1 MRKNL
6 LLTCLLTLVAAF
18 GMAQETVKFP
28 ITLTKADGLP
38 GPRIVQNF
46 VYKSEVFNL
55 EEAVSVL
62 RFTVCSTNTVDSL
75 TEGST
80 DGFSAGWGSGIPFF
94 TMSEFRI
101 YDGDGNELEYIA
113 NCNAVQGD
121 DGGGVAALNDKNEG
135 TYLHTTYSNGGTF
148 PHAWHYMEF
157 ELAQP
162 VSSFSFSWNT
172 RSGQFKNLPTYVGIT
187 PGTDYLPFP
196 EQEFQLG
203 EQVTDASAFAE
214 EGALFVI
221 RSNNPED
228 FYYDPSG
235 TNRLVP
241 RQLFYHAPYGGTE
254 TASSAALVYLT
265 PDAENPNAY
274 KVCWLNNGH
283 YIIDAKYQ
291 SDTEAPF
298 NIWLQWTNNI
308 LKAGSIEF
316 VPCDTVEGD
325 FALQMHDGAYTLAMD
340 GLGKMRVC
348 DDPAASIAE
357 ASRPYTFH
365 MSVYKASINGAAIA
379 AQLQAEIDEAEA
391 RIAAVGGKVPN
402 YDEGEYE
409 ALEAAVAEAKELV
422 ANAEVSAAEIL
433 NAKRSLN
440 RLTAAY
446 AAVGLW
452 AYIDSITVIGEMV
465 DDEVITLCEGPNWE
479 NGAYN
484 QGAFDALQIVSDNI
498 QLVIE
503 KCESLADV
511 DAAINDIYEAIA
523 AFWASKVT
531 GVKEL
536 PFRIGSADDG
546 LPGYKD
552 NANVAWVWESP
563 MWLLTEPVDA
573 IRLTVFK
580 THSARNLN
588 GKPFVCINEIEI
600 YDQDGNKVP
609 LTAESFYTPSIANE
623 GNGLAGLVD
632 GGLKTDTKT
641 HFHSQWGADEDYDG
655 SEYFYLDITLPYE
668 ISGFKYKQWGR
679 GNGYDDVPTDFVFG
693 YASETITPEDITF
706 PDPYNAKVGEQITDA
721 SQITDDGLYTLVGLI
736 NCAPE
741 GDGSGYEKFY
751 SSNKVYG
758 KTIGSPCAF
767 TITKTGDED
776 GTFYI
781 RSLAD
786 SKYWSR
792 TIDDDGWGAVDPTS
806 DFAQAGKF
814 HIVLN
819 AEARVAAEKAEY
831 PNSFAIYMFNDTVK
845 RNDEPHPYIVVQDWG
860 ANTGYFSI
868 PTLADNDFDG
878 EGEWFIYK
886 MTMDNP
892 YIYWLK
898 SVYAAAAANS
908 LQVGPDPGFYSEAS
922 AGEFA
927 KALTIAQAALEAND
941 NEIAKQGLLALEAAS
956 DVASK
961 AELNP
966 MVAGKYVIESSYAA
980 YFEQQGV
987 TKAVCSYYND
997 FENEGATSEYSL
1009 MWTDGPTD
1017 LANPAIYFQ
1026 FEFISAANSEKVQ
1039 IWLEDSV
1046 ITAEDAANAYYIK
1059 SVEVGQYA
1067 GVASVNDD
1075 SGIPARSRDIGFTAN
1090 PEWPYI
1096 VRPQGAYKY
1105 NLWCPVGPNN
1115 CFHMESHGGGG
1126 GVCGDIVHW
1135 SGGTVDASCWTLRSI
1150 DARTTSI
1157 GNLTVEPEGDVV
1169 STSYYTVAGAAVP
1182 APVKGI
1188 NIVKKVYANGAVE
1201 TSKIYVK

>member
-18 GMAQETVKFP
+18 GMAQETTKFP
-28 ITLTKADGLP
+28 ITLTTADGLP
-38 GPRIVQNF
+38 GSRIVQNY

-55 EEAVSVL
+55 DEAVSVL

-75 TEGST
+75 TEGSN

-101 YDGDGNELEYIA
+101 YDGSGNELEYIA
-113 NCNAVQGD
+113 SCNAVQGN
-121 DGGGVAALNDKNEG
+121 DGGGVAALSDKNEG
-135 TYLHTTYSNGGTF
+135 TYLHTTYSNDGVF
-148 PHAWHYMEF
+148 PHAWHYIEL

-172 RSGQFKNLPTYVGIT
+172 RSGYDKNLPTYVGIT

-196 EQEFQLG
+196 EQQFQLG

-214 EGALFVI
+214 EGALFLL
-221 RSNNPED
+221 RSNAPED

-241 RQLFYHAPYGGTE
+241 RQLFYHAPYGATE
-254 TASSAALVYLT
+254 VASAAALVYLT

-283 YIIDAKYQ
+283 YIIDGNYQ
-291 SDTEAPF
+291 TDNDGPF
-298 NIWLQWTNNI
+298 NIWLQWTNNV
-308 LKAGSIEF
+308 LKAGSVEF

-325 FALQMHDGAYTLAMD
+325 FVLQQREGTYTLATD
-340 GLGKMRVC
+340 GLGKMRIC
-348 DDPAASIAE
+348 GDCAASVAE

-391 RIAAVGGKVPN
+391 RIEAIGGKVPN

-409 ALEAAVAEAKELV
+409 ALVAAVAEAKELV

-433 NAKRSLN
+433 NTKRSLN

-446 AAVGLW
+446 AAVGIW
-452 AYIDSITVIGEMV
+452 AYVDSISTISDMV
-465 DDEVITLCEGPNWE
+465 DDEVIALCEGPNWE

-484 QGAFDALQIVSDNI
+484 QAAFDAMLLLSDQI

-511 DAAINDIYEAIA
+511 DAAIEDIYASIA
-523 AFWASKVT
+523 NFWASKVT

-536 PFRIGSADDG
+536 PFRVGAADDG
-546 LPGYKD
+546 LPGTKD
-552 NANVAWVWESP
+552 ATNVAWVWESP

-588 GKPFVCINEIEI
+588 GKPFVCLNEIEI
-600 YDQDGNKVP
+600 YDQDGNKIP
-609 LTAESFYTPSIANE
+609 LTAESFYTTSIANE

-655 SEYFYLDITLPYE
+655 SEYFFLDITLPYE

-693 YASETITPEDITF
+693 YASTTITPDDITY
-706 PDPYNAKVGEQITDA
+706 PDPYNSKVLEQITDA
-721 SQITDDGLYTLVGLI
+721 SQITDDGFYALVGLI

-751 SSNKVYG
+751 TSNKVYG
-758 KTIGSPCAF
+758 KTIGAPCAF

-786 SKYWSR
+786 SKYWAR
-792 TIDDDGWGAVDPTS
+792 TIDDDGWGAVEPT
-806 DFAQAGKF
+806 ANVAEAGKF
-814 HIVLN
+814 HIVPN
-819 AEARVAAEKAEY
+819 ADARAAAEKEEF
-831 PNSFAIYMFNDTVK
+831 PNSFAIYMLNDTVK
-845 RNDEPHPYIVVQDWG
+845 RNDQPHPYIVVQDWG
-860 ANTGYFSI
+860 GNTGYFSI
-868 PTLADNDFDG
+868 PDLTANDFDG

-898 SVYAAAAANS
+898 SVYAVASANS
-908 LQVGPDPGFYSEAS
+908 LQVGPDPGYYSEAS
-922 AGEFA
+922 AGAFA
-927 KALTIAQAALEAND
+927 KALATAQAALEAND
-941 NEIAKQGLLALEAAS
+941 NAIAKEGLLALEAAS

-966 MVAGKYVIESSYAA
+966 MVPGNYVIESAWSA
-980 YFEQQGV
+980 YMEQQGV
-987 TKAVCSYYND
+987 TKALCSYYND
-997 FENEGATSEYSL
+997 YEDGGATSEYSL
-1009 MWTDGPTD
+1009 MWTNGPTD
-1017 LANPAIYFQ
+1017 YVNAPIYFQ
-1026 FEFISAANSEKVQ
+1026 FEFISAANSEQVLV
-1039 IWLEDSV
+1039 WLEDSV
-1046 ITAEDAANAYYIK
+1046 ITAEQAAHAYFIK
-1059 SVEVGQYA
+1059 SKEINQYA
-1067 GVASVNDD
+1067 GVASSVDADGVPN
-1075 SGIPARSRDIGFTAN
+1075 RSKDIGFTVN
-1090 PEWPYI
+1090 PEYPYI
-1096 VRPQGAYKY
+1096 VRAQGAYMY

-1115 CFHMESHGGGG
+1115 CLHMESHGGGG
-1126 GVCGDIVHW
+1126 GVSGDIVHW
-1135 SGGTVDASCWTLRSI
+1135 NGGSVEASCWTLRSI
-1150 DARTTSI
+1150 DARLSI
-1157 GNLTVEPEGDVV
+1157 GGATVEPEGDVV
-1169 STSYYTVAGAAVP
+1169 STSYYTVGGAAVA

>member
-80 DGFSAGWGSGIPFF
+80 DGYSAGWGSGIPFF

-101 YDGDGNELEYIA
+101 YDGEGNELEYIA
-113 NCNAVQGD
+113 SCNAVQGN
-121 DGGGVAALNDKNEG
+121 DGGGVAALSDKNEG
-135 TYLHTTYSNGGTF
+135 TYLHTTYSDGGTF

-187 PGTDYLPFP
+187 SGTDYLPFP

-214 EGALFVI
+214 EGALYVI

-228 FYYDPSG
+228 FYYNPEG

-254 TASSAALVYLT
+254 TASAAALVYLT

-291 SDTEAPF
+291 SDDEAPF
-298 NIWLQWTNNI
+298 NIWLHWTNNV

-391 RIAAVGGKVPN
+391 RIEAIGGKVPV
-402 YDEGEYE
+402 YDEGEFE

-422 ANAEVSAAEIL
+422 AKADVTAAEIL
-433 NAKRSLN
+433 NAKRNIN

-452 AYIDSITVIGEMV
+452 AYVDSISVISEMV
-465 DDEVITLCEGPNWE
+465 DDEVIALCEGPNWE
-479 NGAYN
+479 NGAYS
-484 QGAFDALQIVSDNI
+484 QSAFDAMLVLSDQI

-511 DAAINDIYEAIA
+511 DAAIEGIYAAIA
-523 AFWASKVT
+523 NFWASKVT

-536 PFRIGSADDG
+536 PFRVGSLDDG
-546 LPGYKD
+546 LPGT
-552 NANVAWVWESP
+552 NVNQIWIWESP
-563 MWLLTEPVDA
+563 LYLLTEETDA
-573 IRLTVFK
+573 IRFTVFK
-580 THSARNLN
+580 NYSGRSV
-588 GKPFVCINEIEI
+588 GDKPFLCINEMQF
-600 YDQDGNKVP
+600 YDENGELIP
-609 LTAESFYTPSIANE
+609 LTADNFSTNSVHPTDGI
-623 GNGLAGLVD
+623 GLAGLCD
-632 GGLKTDTKT
+632 GDWKLDNKT
-641 HFHSQWGADEDYDG
+641 HYHSWWGTNEEYDG
-655 SEYFYLDITLPYE
+655 TEYVWIEVSFPE
-668 ISGFKYKQWGR
+668 PISAFKYVQYGR
-679 GNGYDDVPTDFVFG
+679 GNGAYADTPTDFVIS
-693 YASETITPEDITF
+693 AANETYTPDDITF
-706 PDPYNAKVGEQITDA
+706 PDPYNSVVGEQITDA
-721 SQITDDGLYTLVGLI
+721 AQITDDGFYALVGLI

-751 SSNKVYG
+751 TSNKVYG
-758 KTIGSPCAF
+758 KTIGAPCAF

-786 SKYWSR
+786 SKYWAR
-792 TIDDDGWGAVDPTS
+792 TIDDDGWGSVEPTAN
-806 DFAQAGKF
+806 FAEAGKF
-814 HIVLN
+814 HIVPN
-819 AEARVAAEKAEY
+819 ADARAAAEKEEY
-831 PNSFAIYMFNDTVK
+831 PNSFAIYMLNDTVK

-860 ANTGYFSI
+860 GNTGYFSI
-868 PTLADNDFDG
+868 PDLTANDFDG

-886 MTMDNP
+886 MTMDDP

-898 SVYAAAAANS
+898 SVYAVASANA
-908 LQVGPDPGFYSEAS
+908 LQVGPDPGYYSEAS
-922 AGEFA
+922 AGAFA
-927 KALTIAQAALEAND
+927 KALATAQVALEAND
-941 NEIAKQGLLALEAAS
+941 NAVAKEALLALEAAS

-966 MVAGKYVIESSYAA
+966 MVAGNYVIESAYAA
-980 YFEQQGV
+980 YMEQQGV

-997 FENEGATSEYSL
+997 FENEGATSEYTL

-1017 LANPAIYFQ
+1017 YVNAPIYFQ
-1026 FEFISAANSEKVQ
+1026 FEFVSAANSEQVLV
-1039 IWLEDSV
+1039 WLEDSV
-1046 ITAEDAANAYYIK
+1046 ITAEEAANAYFIK
-1059 SVEVGQYA
+1059 SKEINQYA

-1075 SGIPARSRDIGFTAN
+1075 SGIPQRSRDIGFTAN

-1096 VRPQGAYKY
+1096 VRPQGAYKF

-1126 GVCGDIVHW
+1126 GLVGDIVHW
-1135 SGGTVDASCWTLRSI
+1135 NGGSVDASCWTLRSI
-1150 DARTTSI
+1150 DARTSI
-1157 GNLTVEPEGDVV
+1157 GNLTVAPEGDVV

-1201 TSKIYVK
+1201 SSKIYVK

>member
-80 DGFSAGWGSGIPFF
+80 DGYSAGWGSGIPFF

-101 YDGDGNELEYIA
+101 YDGEGNELEYIA
-113 NCNAVQGD
+113 SCNAVQGN
-121 DGGGVAALNDKNEG
+121 DGGGVAALSDKNEG
-135 TYLHTTYSNGGTF
+135 TYLHTTYSDGGTF

-187 PGTDYLPFP
+187 SGTDYLPFP

-214 EGALFVI
+214 EGALYVI

-228 FYYDPSG
+228 FYYNPEG

-241 RQLFYHAPYGGTE
+241 RQLYFHAPYGGTE
-254 TASSAALVYLT
+254 TASAAALVYLT

-291 SDTEAPF
+291 SDDEAPF
-298 NIWLQWTNNI
+298 NIWLHWTNNV

-391 RIAAVGGKVPN
+391 RIEAIGGKVPV
-402 YDEGEYE
+402 YDEGEFE

-422 ANAEVSAAEIL
+422 AKADVTAAEIL
-433 NAKRSLN
+433 NAKRNIN

-452 AYIDSITVIGEMV
+452 AYVDSISVISEMV
-465 DDEVITLCEGPNWE
+465 DDEVIALCEGPNWE
-479 NGAYN
+479 NGAYS
-484 QGAFDALQIVSDNI
+484 QSAFDAMLVLSDQI

-511 DAAINDIYEAIA
+511 DAAIEGIYAAIA
-523 AFWASKVT
+523 NFWASKVT
-531 GVKEL
+531 GVNEL
-536 PFRIGSADDG
+536 PFRVGSLDDG
-546 LPGYKD
+546 LHGT
-552 NANVAWVWESP
+552 NVNQIWIWESP
-563 MWLLTEPVDA
+563 LYLLTEETDA
-573 IRLTVFK
+573 IRFTVFK
-580 THSARNLN
+580 NYSGRSV
-588 GKPFVCINEIEI
+588 GDKPFLCINEMQF
-600 YDQDGNKVP
+600 YDENGNLIP
-609 LTAESFYTPSIANE
+609 LTADNFSTNSVHPTDGI
-623 GNGLAGLVD
+623 GLAGLCD
-632 GGLKTDTKT
+632 GDWKLDNKT
-641 HFHSQWGADEDYDG
+641 HYHSWWGTNEEYDG
-655 SEYFYLDITLPYE
+655 TEYVWIEVSFPE
-668 ISGFKYKQWGR
+668 PVSAFKYVQYGR
-679 GNGYDDVPTDFVFG
+679 GNGAYADTPTDFVIS
-693 YASETITPEDITF
+693 AANETYTPDDITF
-706 PDPYNAKVGEQITDA
+706 PDPYNSVVGEQITDA
-721 SQITDDGLYTLVGLI
+721 AQITDDGFYALVGLI

-741 GDGSGYEKFY
+741 GEGSGYEKFY
-751 SSNKVYG
+751 TSNKVYG
-758 KTIGSPCAF
+758 KTIGAPCAF

-786 SKYWSR
+786 SKYWAR
-792 TIDDDGWGAVDPTS
+792 TIDDDGWGSVEPTAN
-806 DFAQAGKF
+806 FAEAGKF
-814 HIVLN
+814 HIVPN
-819 AEARVAAEKAEY
+819 ADARAAAEKEEY
-831 PNSFAIYMFNDTVK
+831 PNSFAIYMLNDTVK

-860 ANTGYFSI
+860 GNTGYFSI
-868 PTLADNDFDG
+868 PDLTANDFDG
-878 EGEWFIYK
+878 EGEWFIYT
-886 MTMDNP
+886 MTMDDP

-898 SVYAAAAANS
+898 SVYAVASANA
-908 LQVGPDPGFYSEAS
+908 LQVGPDPGYYSEAS
-922 AGEFA
+922 AGAFA
-927 KALTIAQAALEAND
+927 KALATAQVALEAND
-941 NEIAKQGLLALEAAS
+941 NAVAKEALLALEAAS

-966 MVAGKYVIESSYAA
+966 MVAGNYVIESAYAA
-980 YFEQQGV
+980 YMEQQGV

-997 FENEGATSEYSL
+997 FENEGATSEYTL

-1017 LANPAIYFQ
+1017 LANPAIHYQ
-1026 FEFISAANSEKVQ
+1026 FEFVSATNSDKVQ

-1046 ITAEDAANAYYIK
+1046 ITAEEAANAYYIK
-1059 SVEVGQYA
+1059 SVETGQYA

-1075 SGIPARSRDIGFTAN
+1075 SGIPQRSRDIGFTAN

-1096 VRPQGAYKY
+1096 VRPQGAYKF

-1126 GVCGDIVHW
+1126 GLVGDIVHW
-1135 SGGTVDASCWTLRSI
+1135 NGGSVDASCWTLRSI
-1150 DARTTSI
+1150 DARTSI

-1201 TSKIYVK
+1201 SSKIYVK